1 MSLVGRFQGY
11 RGVCHSSRVLQNKPL
26 PTLLVS
32 PNAPEPSQL
41 HKPLRRAQ
49 IQVEEEEVLRLWLPP
64 LLARSK
70 LLRMCLRV
78 LGTGNGNEIDPP
90 TLHSH
95 LRSWLP
101 PPYPSPSFHM
111 HIWGGFSCTNIC
123 LPPWSHRAVPS
134 QLAGRGHDTHLS
146 QRFDQKESQ
155 RLEALLMQSGE
166 RLSSPWFF
174 PSPLAPLCLR
184 VMP

>member
-78 LGTGNGNEIDPP
+78 LGTGNGNEILPLCILTSGAGCP
-90 TLHSH
+90 LPIPLLAFTCTSEVVFRAQTYVYPLGVTGQSPH
-95 LRSWLP
+95 SWLEEGMTLI
-101 PPYPSPSFHM
+101 FHRDLIKRN
-111 HIWGGFSCTNIC
+111 HKGW
-123 LPPWSHRAVPS
+123 
-134 QLAGRGHDTHLS
+134 
-146 QRFDQKESQ
+146 
-155 RLEALLMQSGE
+155 
-166 RLSSPWFF
+166 RLS
-174 PSPLAPLCLR
+174 
-184 VMP
+184 